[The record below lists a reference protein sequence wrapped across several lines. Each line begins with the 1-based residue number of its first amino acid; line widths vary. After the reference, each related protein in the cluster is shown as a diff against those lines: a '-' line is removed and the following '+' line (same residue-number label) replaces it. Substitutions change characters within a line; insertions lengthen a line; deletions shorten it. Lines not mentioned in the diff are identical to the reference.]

1 MEGKDREAGKLKNSL
16 EQVADEAKKKKPFL
30 DFLMRF
36 CALTSWIWYPF
47 VWILVATAVAI
58 ANADLPEKQLSQ
70 LIWQIQLTGILAPI
84 ALFAICFCYSDWF
97 RRNCIWI
104 LAGSIIIVGSSGTTA
119 GSINHTIMGAAQSTA
134 KQLKALEKQD
144 TDRQKPEH

>member
-1 MEGKDREAGKLKNSL
+1 MKNSL
-16 EQVADEAKKKKPFL
+16 EQVAEEAKEKTPFG

-97 RRNCIWI
+97 RKNCIWI

-119 GSINHTIMGAAQSTA
+119 GSVNHAIISAAKSTA
-134 KQLKALEKQD
+134 KQLKALEEQD
-144 TDRQKPEH
+144 TNRRKPVH